1 MSLCEIQYTQDKSN
15 KEEHTMTAYT
25 SKMYAATRCASA
37 VACSSARIT
46 KRLDTAYVLA
56 VSICVLWGIIPL
68 CFR

>member
-1 MSLCEIQYTQDKSN
+1 
-15 KEEHTMTAYT
+15 MTAYT

-46 KRLDTAYVLA
+46 KLLDTAYVLA